1 MWKIDDEM
9 LDSDITLDYVLDKF
23 WIVGSPET
31 VARRLATIHE
41 HTGGYGG
48 VLMLA
53 YDWEGENR
61 EQWQHSMRLL
71 AEQVMPRL
79 EELVSRSAATSSA
92 AGD

>member
-1 MWKIDDEM
+1 MWKIDEAM
-9 LDSDITLDYVLDKF
+9 LDSDITLDYVLDNF
-23 WIVGSPET
+23 WIVGSAES
-31 VARRLATIHE
+31 VARRLATIHA

-61 EQWQHSMRLL
+61 AQWQHSMRLL